1 VEFLRDYPGKDGHLL
16 LKGATTFAVNAVL
29 TISWQDC
36 LENAVEPESL
46 MSRQLQGE
54 ADGVT
59 PPLVEALGAQQ
70 GFRRIYIDWSSGVV
84 VMVKLAN

>member
-59 PPLVEALGAQQ
+59 PA
-70 GFRRIYIDWSSGVV
+70 GFFCS
-84 VMVKLAN
+84 